1 MMNCEKHL
9 NKTLTNIL
17 ILSALLSITA
27 CSEQKQKDDYIARVN
42 ESYLTREDFASLV
55 DTSKLNSFQ
64 KEQII
69 KNWIYNELLFQEAVR
84 DGIVEDD
91 DFKKILKNSERQ
103 LANAMFLKDLSDSE
117 EIDFSDQ
124 DLIEYYDNNKNYFRA
139 STNSYLINRVY
150 FKDEDRAIRFREL
163 ALATDWDKSIDLIT
177 EDSSLHRYERFKLIE
192 ETEIYPLQLSRI
204 IADLNTKEISIVIT
218 EKPGYY
224 SIVQILEK
232 YPKETILPFESTKD
246 LVKKRFIAEKK
257 TEIIENYLK
266 ELYSKNEIEIKNE
279 N

>member
-1 MMNCEKHL
+1 MNCEKHL
-9 NKTLTNIL
+9 NKALTNIL
-17 ILSALLSITA
+17 LLSALLSITA
-27 CSEQKQKDDYIARVN
+27 CSKQKQKDDYIARVN
-42 ESYLTREDFASLV
+42 ESYLTREEFASLV

-84 DGIVEDD
+84 DGIVKND

-124 DLIEYYDNNKNYFRA
+124 DLIEYYENNNNYFRA
-139 STNSYLINRVY
+139 STNSYLINRAY

-163 ALATDWDKSIDLIT
+163 ALATDWDKSIDLFI
-177 EDSSLHRYERFKLIE
+177 EDSSFHRYEKLKLIE
-192 ETEIYPLQLSRI
+192 EIQIYPLQLSRI
-204 IADLNTKEISIVIT
+204 IGDLNTKEISIVIT

-232 YPKETILPFESTKD
+232 YTKETILPFESTKD
-246 LVKKRFIAEKK
+246 LVTKRFIAEKK